1 MTKVKCNALL
11 ATKCSL
17 LEWKVSTKYQFKCK
31 FSLSTRKLST
41 ALSQEV
47 EFDGL
52 KTLDYSWA
60 RFFADWCM
68 RKTLAARH
76 HQPTRWN
83 CGTSNRPTSH
93 RSINK
98 QYRPLSLRPDGVCMN
113 MNSISVLTTSKRRNV
128 MWTKENYKTVFLP
141 LLLSFTIASRF
152 ILFYFLERRE
162 WQVHLHAR
170 KMRNKNRRN
179 YYNHK
184 CAPRGQVPSL
194 FAMRTSRTSFIC
206 LFCYVLVIFF
216 FFCILLVLVHWE
228 AKSVTARDNW
238 QQLLG
243 TQHVTGVSSNW
254 IDWTKRWIYTYA
266 KRSKC
271 WSATK
276 ATRSN
281 VMYDVNT

>member
-216 FFCILLVLVHWE
+216 SSAFYWFWFTEKRNLWPHATTDNNCWAHNTSPVFRPIGLTGRSGESTLMRNE
-228 AKSVTARDNW
+228 ANAGQPPR
-238 QQLLG
+238 
-243 TQHVTGVSSNW
+243 QHVAMSCT
-254 IDWTKRWIYTYA
+254 
-266 KRSKC
+266 
-271 WSATK
+271 
-276 ATRSN
+276 
-281 VMYDVNT
+281 M